1 MLPYNKKKLII
12 SLIYLSFF
20 IAIPI
25 VKNESRQIEKQ
36 IQIYEGQIFSLE
48 KNLLDANLEYQYL
61 SSPAVL
67 SDKVE
72 KNLNQ
77 KYNSLDLSQIYL
89 SIENFKS
96 EQKKITRI
104 LINEK
109 TKK

>member
-72 KNLNQ
+72 KNLDQ

>member
-36 IQIYEGQIFSLE
+36 IQIYEAQIFSLE
-48 KNLLDANLEYQYL
+48 KNLLEASLEYQYL

-72 KNLNQ
+72 KNLDQ

>member
-48 KNLLDANLEYQYL
+48 KNLLEANLEYQYL

-72 KNLNQ
+72 KNLDQ